1 MPPLRQIQKR
11 FRPFAGAGPRPAR
24 GRTLCAPAYVQKR
37 RAGEGTRPYEMG
49 ESSGFAVGADD
60 LGGPRA
66 HTVRPYEEAGELPR
80 RAGEDTRPYGRA
92 DIETVSFFS

>member
-1 MPPLRQIQKR
+1 MRRAADSRPYEWRNPL
-11 FRPFAGAGPRPAR
+11 G
-24 GRTLCAPAYVQKR
+24 

-66 HTVRPYEEAGELPR
+66 HTVRPYSGK
-80 RAGEDTRPYGRA
+80 RPQDVGSA
-92 DIETVSFFS
+92 NSGAEVGLQSL